1 MPEFLG
7 IFWLASTAGA
17 ILSRLWQC
25 EACLKRLRL
34 NGRNLRD
41 MLIVGT
47 NPRAIQFAEKMRQN
61 PALGYRVMGFVDQ
74 EGRG

>member
-17 ILSRLWQC
+17 ILSRL
-25 EACLKRLRL
+25 AMRSLLKRLRL

-47 NPRAIQFAEKMRQN
+47 NPRAIQFAEKMRRIRRWVI
-61 PALGYRVMGFVDQ
+61 A
-74 EGRG
+74 